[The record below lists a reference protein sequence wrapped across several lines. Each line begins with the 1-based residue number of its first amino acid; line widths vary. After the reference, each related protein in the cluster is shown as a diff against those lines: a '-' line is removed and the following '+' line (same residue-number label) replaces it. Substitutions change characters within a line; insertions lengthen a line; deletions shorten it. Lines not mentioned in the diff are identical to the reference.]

1 MSEYKNIAILGGS
14 FDPIHKGHIHIA
26 TISKSIMELDK
37 VIMLPCKKSPH
48 KNNETI
54 ANDYQ
59 RIEMISLANAEH
71 SWIETSDWELNRD
84 SPSFS
89 ILAANHFK
97 TIYPKSNL
105 YWIIGNDQWKKI
117 ESWHKIH
124 ELSSILEFIV
134 FTRDQEKPLVN
145 PEVKSH
151 FIDFNFNASS
161 TEIRQDL
168 KNRKQ
173 SISAIHNDVYKYII
187 EENLYL

>member
-1 MSEYKNIAILGGS
+1 MSVFSSQRLRALLS
-14 FDPIHKGHIHIA
+14 
-26 TISKSIMELDK
+26 
-37 VIMLPCKKSPH
+37 MLPRGVKPIV
-48 KNNETI
+48 T
-54 ANDYQ
+54 
-59 RIEMISLANAEH
+59 
-71 SWIETSDWELNRD
+71 T
-84 SPSFS
+84 PSFS

-124 ELSSILEFIV
+124 ELSNIVEFVV

-145 PEVKSH
+145 PEIKSH